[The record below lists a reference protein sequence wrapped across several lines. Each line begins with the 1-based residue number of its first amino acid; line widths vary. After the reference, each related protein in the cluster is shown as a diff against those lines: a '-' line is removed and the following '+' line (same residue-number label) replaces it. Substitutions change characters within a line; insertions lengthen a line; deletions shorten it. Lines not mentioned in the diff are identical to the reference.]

1 MAFFLLFK
9 RSSHNLIHENFMG
22 FLGPVTHGIYASAC
36 SLIKQFSLYFL
47 RRLLLAAIYYDV
59 VQKVPVEQ

>member
-22 FLGPVTHGIYASAC
+22 FLGPVTHGM
-36 SLIKQFSLYFL
+36 Q
-47 RRLLLAAIYYDV
+47 
-59 VQKVPVEQ
+59 VPAV

>member
-36 SLIKQFSLYFL
+36 SLI
-47 RRLLLAAIYYDV
+47 
-59 VQKVPVEQ
+59 